1 MSLAPAHSFACAF
14 STSSCLP
21 APLLAAALFFFYLP
35 FLLAIH
41 QQHGPVKKKKKKKKE
56 HKGNNKQKKKQ
67 KEEEEEE
74 EEKVLVIIIMA
85 ATSLSMAIVPSCSS
99 ASAVKASSSSQVT
112 TAIPLSDWLLLLW
125 LLFFYS
131 STSSP
136 SGYSCFRIIPFVFCG
151 MRVKMRVCMCVSVC
165 LFSHVSF
172 VLDLGRL
179 CLCLFVCFSSVA
191 VFYGLV
197 RLCDRQAY
205 SCRSLG
211 FGFSFW
217 KALSCCRGLSFR
229 PWFSSSSEW
238 FTLWD
243 LYSCVHFFVFCF
255 VLFCWSCGTKAI
267 SVDNFDLENASNCV
281 WFLVTS

>member
-21 APLLAAALFFFYLP
+21 TPLLAAVLSFFYRP

-41 QQHGPVKKKKKKKKE
+41 QQHSPVKKKKKKE
-56 HKGNNKQKKKQ
+56 HNGNNKQKKKKQ
-67 KEEEEEE
+67 KEDE

-112 TAIPLSDWLLLLW
+112 TAIPLSDWLLLLR
-125 LLFFYS
+125 LLFFFS

-136 SGYSCFRIIPFVFCG
+136 SGFSCFRIIPFVFCG
-151 MRVKMRVCMCVSVC
+151 MRVKMRVCVFIQPCKFCFGFREIVSVFVC
-165 LFSHVSF
+165 LCV
-172 VLDLGRL
+172 
-179 CLCLFVCFSSVA
+179 CLFVCFSSVA

-229 PWFSSSSEW
+229 PWLSSSSEW

-243 LYSCVHFFVFCF
+243 LYSCVHFFVFLFC
-255 VLFCWSCGTKAI
+255 LFCWLCGTKAI
-267 SVDNFDLENASNCV
+267 SVDIFDSENTSNCL
-281 WFLVTS
+281 WFLMTS